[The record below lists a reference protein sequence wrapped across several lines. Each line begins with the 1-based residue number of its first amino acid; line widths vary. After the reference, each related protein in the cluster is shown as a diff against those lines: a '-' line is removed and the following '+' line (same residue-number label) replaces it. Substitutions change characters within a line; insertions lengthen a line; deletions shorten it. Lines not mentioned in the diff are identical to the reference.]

1 MYSNN
6 ILNFQESM
14 TILNACTKNIWKLIE
29 FTAYIYIY
37 MYVCVCVLAHCSWGW
52 PEVSLF
58 NSYYIEVYG
67 KSLHLSQDWSTY
79 PWSIP
84 YNAML
89 TISWVFGM
97 TRPGIELQSL
107 GPLANALTILLI
119 NLHIQLYICI
129 YIFIYIYIYVY
140 V

>member
-1 MYSNN
+1 MPVQKTSGNL
-6 ILNFQESM
+6 LNSPH
-14 TILNACTKNIWKLIE
+14 
-29 FTAYIYIY
+29 IYIY
-37 MYVCVCVLAHCSWGW
+37 LYVCMCVCVCVLAHCSWGR

-89 TISWVFGM
+89 NLEVSSTISWVFGM

-107 GPLANALTILLI
+107 GPLANALTILPI

-129 YIFIYIYIYVY
+129 YIFIYIYIYVF